1 MEIDYYLKKNHNRPN
16 RRFDIMEVLEMISN
30 GTYRDE
36 AAKVRNATTE
46 KEKDIAKYKATGFTF
61 SGTFTERRSDCLIQH
76 SGLVAID
83 IDGLNER
90 VEEEKKRLEQ
100 NPYTFSVFRSISNTG
115 LRVLVKVP
123 DGLDAHT
130 HKLYYNAVGKFLKVG
145 GDQQA
150 QDVARY
156 TNVTYDPELY
166 CNPDSPIWEMEI
178 ENTQQPDQVKPKAK
192 NERRIEYY
200 TGDVIMDED
209 EIIKI
214 ILSWTE
220 NEFKKGSRNGCVY
233 QTACNLCEYGVSK
246 GKALEVLSEYA
257 EEGFSVDEIE
267 KTVES
272 AYKHV
277 QPGSKVLS
285 REEPLSRMKELFS
298 KVKTD
303 TDSERGQNS
312 ACRHLGN
319 LTSVYKPGM
328 KIVIVDSDEVAE
340 MMEQTIPK
348 FQWFSTNGQP
358 PTAWLLRDIPKS
370 QGVLFCPRLQALN
383 GYQWKKEIEDLQW
396 SGHNI
401 AVWKWWEKISP
412 NIEDYQNECSV
423 YDVICKR

>member
-1 MEIDYYLKKNHNRPN
+1 
-16 RRFDIMEVLEMISN
+16 
-30 GTYRDE
+30 
-36 AAKVRNATTE
+36 
-46 KEKDIAKYKATGFTF
+46 
-61 SGTFTERRSDCLIQH
+61 
-76 SGLVAID
+76 
-83 IDGLNER
+83 
-90 VEEEKKRLEQ
+90 
-100 NPYTFSVFRSISNTG
+100 
-115 LRVLVKVP
+115 
-123 DGLDAHT
+123 
-130 HKLYYNAVGKFLKVG
+130 
-145 GDQQA
+145 
-150 QDVARY
+150 
-156 TNVTYDPELY
+156 
-166 CNPDSPIWEMEI
+166 
-178 ENTQQPDQVKPKAK
+178 
-192 NERRIEYY
+192 
-200 TGDVIMDED
+200 MD
-209 EIIKI
+209 
-214 ILSWTE
+214 
-220 NEFKKGSRNGCVY
+220 VY

-277 QPGSKVLS
+277 QPGSKDLS

-312 ACRHLGN
+312 ACRHLGE

-340 MMEQTIPK
+340 MMEQIVPE

-358 PTAWLLRDIPKS
+358 PTTWLLKDISKS

-401 AVWKWWEKISP
+401 AV
-412 NIEDYQNECSV
+412 
-423 YDVICKR
+423 